1 MEKIAIEKMYAEKKA
16 YVEKDLAAMLRPLE
30 DFDRI
35 QYARDAITDEEFIKL
50 TETIG
55 SAYFVNVTGNDESAI
70 LKEVCRMALER
81 NPIGLVRTTEK
92 KRAVNK
98 LFVQEVRR

>member
-1 MEKIAIEKMYAEKKA
+1 MEKLAIERMYAAKKA
-16 YVEKDLAAMLRPLE
+16 YVEKDLAAMLKPLD

-35 QYARDAITDEEFIKL
+35 QYARDSITNEEYIKL

-55 SAYFVNVTGNDESAI
+55 SVYFVNVTGNSESAI

-81 NPIGLVRTTEK
+81 NPIGLIRTIEK
-92 KRAVNK
+92 KREVNR
-98 LFVQEVRR
+98 LFV

>member
-1 MEKIAIEKMYAEKKA
+1 MEKTAIKKMYLKKKA

-35 QYARDAITDEEFIKL
+35 QYARDSITNEEFIKL
-50 TETIG
+50 TEKIG
-55 SAYFVNVTGNDESAI
+55 SAYFVNVTGNDERAI
-70 LKEVCRMALER
+70 LKEVCRMALEH
-81 NPIGLVRTTEK
+81 NPLGLIRTTEK

-98 LFVQEVRR
+98 LFE